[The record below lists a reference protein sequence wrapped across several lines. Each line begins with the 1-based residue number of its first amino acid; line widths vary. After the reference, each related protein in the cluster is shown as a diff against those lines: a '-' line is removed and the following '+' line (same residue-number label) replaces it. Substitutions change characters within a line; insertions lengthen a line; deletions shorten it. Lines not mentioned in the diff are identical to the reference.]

1 MKHLLI
7 GLAFALAVSGC
18 ARSAPESVNVPAGSD
33 VTVQKKDGV
42 SVQGRLV
49 EVTPEHVL
57 IEGKD
62 GVKTSVPR
70 AQVASVNTLTAMTGS
85 PAADAKPPAAE
96 AQEEAAQAKSAAT
109 GAGLAAR
116 QQAKSAAA
124 ASTGEAPAAP
134 AAPKAPSAPRPDE
147 KADRTP
153 RAPEFREVTVPAG
166 TVLRVSL
173 TTPVASD
180 TSHVEDAVRATLQNA
195 VTVDD
200 VTALPAGTAVLG
212 HVTSAERSGKVKG
225 LASVALRFNS
235 VDLPGDGGRESI
247 QTGTITREATST
259 KKKDAA
265 KIGIGAGAGA
275 VIGGIVGGGSG
286 AAKGAAIGGGAG
298 TGAVL
303 ATRGDEVRLP
313 AGTPLSVKLT
323 APLTVRVAAK

>member
-1 MKHLLI
+1 MKQLMI
-7 GLAFALAVSGC
+7 GLAFTLAVTGC
-18 ARSAPESVNVPAGSD
+18 ARSAPDALNVPAGAD

-42 SVQGRLV
+42 SVEGRLV
-49 EVTPEHVL
+49 EVTAEHVL

-70 AQVASVNTLTAMTGS
+70 AQVASVNTVRAMTG
-85 PAADAKPPAAE
+85 AADTKTPAAE
-96 AQEEAAQAKSAAT
+96 AQQDAARAASAAAAAATQAKS
-109 GAGLAAR
+109 G
-116 QQAKSAAA
+116 AA

-134 AAPKAPSAPRPDE
+134 VAPKAPSAPRPDE
-147 KADRTP
+147 KSERTP
-153 RAPEFREVTVPAG
+153 RAPEFREVTIPAG
-166 TVLRVSL
+166 TVLRVTL

-180 TSHVEDAVRATLQNA
+180 TSQVEDAVRATLQNA
-195 VTVDD
+195 VTIDE
-200 VTALPAGTAVLG
+200 VTALPAGTTVTG
-212 HVTSAERSGKVKG
+212 HVTGAERSGKVKG
-225 LASVALRFNS
+225 RASVALRFNS
-235 VDLPGDGGRESI
+235 VDVPGDSGRESI

-259 KKKDAA
+259 RKKDAA

-323 APLTVRVAAK
+323 APLTLRVASK

>member
-7 GLAFALAVSGC
+7 GLALTFAIAGC
-18 ARSAPESVNVPAGSD
+18 ARSAPEPLNVRAGAD

-42 SVQGRLV
+42 SVEGRLV
-49 EVTPEHVL
+49 EVTAEHVL

-70 AQVASVNTLTAMTGS
+70 AQVASVNTLTAMTGAPS
-85 PAADAKPPAAE
+85 ADAKTPAAE
-96 AQEEAAQAKSAAT
+96 AQENAALAKSAAAAAAAQAKSAAT
-109 GAGLAAR
+109 G
-116 QQAKSAAA
+116 
-124 ASTGEAPAAP
+124 STGEAPAAP
-134 AAPKAPSAPRPDE
+134 VAPKAPSAPRPDE
-147 KADRTP
+147 KSERTP
-153 RAPEFREVTVPAG
+153 RGPDLREITIPAG
-166 TVLRVSL
+166 TVLRVTL

-195 VTVDD
+195 VTIDD
-200 VTALPAGTAVLG
+200 VTALPAGTSVTG
-212 HVTSAERSGKVKG
+212 HVTNAERSGKVKG

-235 VDLPGDGGRESI
+235 VDLPGDSGRESI

-259 KKKDAA
+259 RKKDAA

-323 APLTVRVAAK
+323 APLTLRVAAK